1 MSFETTLR
9 IFLGERPAINH
20 TAFAKECGMDRTNFL
35 KILLGLRNIPKA
47 KRGLVLAAM
56 KKYGLEE

>member
-1 MSFETTLR
+1 
-9 IFLGERPAINH
+9 
-20 TAFAKECGMDRTNFL
+20 
-35 KILLGLRNIPKA
+35 LGLRNIPKA

>member
-1 MSFETTLR
+1 MSLEVTLR
-9 IFLGERPAINH
+9 IFLAERPAINH
-20 TAFAKECGMDRTNFL
+20 TAFAKECDLERTNFL

-47 KRGLVLAAM
+47 KRGLVLAIM

>member
-1 MSFETTLR
+1 MSFEAALR
-9 IFLGERPAINH
+9 TFLAERPAINH

-35 KILLGLRNIPKA
+35 KMLLGLRNIPKA